1 MAIHRASRAISCLLF
16 GHVYTC
22 IFSSQPPVGKLPD
35 SGAKAKTIHRQ
46 FPFLSTRFFSTKSLR
61 EGWTSSSSATWG
73 KEAGNA
79 LVYRFYPPPPPPFP
93 FRFTRTYRRTTH
105 RTGSR
110 HFLIRGGVVYSI
122 ALGKERMIPSTTEL
136 GCSKLLEYNTIRTYV
151 RTYEAV
157 IECRV
162 CRRMA

>member
-1 MAIHRASRAISCLLF
+1 MLSCTDFILL
-16 GHVYTC
+16 
-22 IFSSQPPVGKLPD
+22 L
-35 SGAKAKTIHRQ
+35 
-46 FPFLSTRFFSTKSLR
+46 LL
-61 EGWTSSSSATWG
+61 
-73 KEAGNA
+73 
-79 LVYRFYPPPPPPFP
+79 L
-93 FRFTRTYRRTTH
+93 
-105 RTGSR
+105 
-110 HFLIRGGVVYSI
+110 HFLFVSLVRIEGQRIAPDLVIFLFEGVVYSI